1 MLYQSS
7 CVGWM
12 NPADAAGLVQYGTLR
27 GTYMAKIALETKR
40 AMVKEISSRLND
52 AETLIITQYRG
63 LSAQDINEL
72 RKELKRIAG
81 EYLVVKD
88 SMARRAL
95 KDGINKSIAEYI
107 QGEIGIAL
115 YKKDPGVISKAIVKF
130 SKEHEPL
137 KICAGMTK
145 GEILSSQD
153 ILTIASLPSRGVLL
167 TKLAIV
173 LNSPI
178 QGLAASLNGIICKLV
193 YALHE
198 IKNKKT

>member
-1 MLYQSS
+1 
-7 CVGWM
+7 
-12 NPADAAGLVQYGTLR
+12 
-27 GTYMAKIALETKR
+27 MAKVALETKKS
-40 AMVKEISSRLND
+40 MIKEISSRLSD
-52 AETLIITQYRG
+52 AQTLIITHYKG

-95 KDGINKSIAEYI
+95 KDAVTKGISEHI

-115 YKKDPGVISKAIVKF
+115 YNNDPCVISKAIVRF

-137 KICAGMTK
+137 KICAGITK

-153 ILTIASLPSRGVLL
+153 ILAIALLPSREVLL

-178 QGLAASLNGIICKLV
+178 QGLAVSLNGIICKLV
-193 YALHE
+193 YALNAVKE
-198 IKNKKT
+198 KMEK